1 MRYEFIVGGGIPPTS
16 GQEVIAAGLTPAGT
30 LPVAI
35 FPAVST
41 QSVQAFT
48 VVFSESIVV
57 GKRKK
62 RSMHRGR
69 GRMGNFGFFGVHGM
83 GIFSYIYFFE
93 YNFLHRGKN
102 KGKNIIKCLRSIYT

>member
-16 GQEVIAAGLTPAGT
+16 GQEVIAAGLAPAGT
-30 LPVAI
+30 LPVAV

-69 GRMGNFGFFGVHGM
+69 GRMGNFGFFGVNGM
-83 GIFSYIYFFE
+83 SIFLYLYFLKL
-93 YNFLHRGKN
+93 NTLSIDLI
-102 KGKNIIKCLRSIYT
+102 KGRNILKCLRSIYT